1 MQHSAYK
8 CYRQHSAYN
17 NMVLCTKTFVKRAIL
32 MLRIL
37 TTKKE
42 KKKKREKEHKE
53 TFGSDGYVYCL
64 HCCDSIMVHAYVQAH
79 QIVYFKCIG
88 FFCISNIPQNKMFFK
103 KR

>member
-42 KKKKREKEHKE
+42 KKKKEKRNTRKLSEVMDM
-53 TFGSDGYVYCL
+53 F
-64 HCCDSIMVHAYVQAH
+64 IAF
-79 QIVYFKCIG
+79 IVVIVSWYMHTSKLIKLYTL
-88 FFCISNIPQNKMFFK
+88 NV
-103 KR
+103 